1 MNISQLTASP
11 AQCKIL
17 QSLGIKVPSFLYH
30 VKLNETGGEWQ
41 AGEYPEEHINRNSAW
56 YCPAW
61 TKEELDAMIGP
72 EFSKPDFWKPD
83 KVGKEQDPES
93 YPVYYPD
100 KMRIFKK
107 GAEASAD
114 ALIFLLQNKHV
125 HAYDAN
131 QRYTDLFLKDVD
143 NKG

>member
-1 MNISQLTASP
+1 MNLAKLTANP

-17 QSLGIKVPSFLYH
+17 QGLGINAPSFLCHYF
-30 VKLNETGGEWQ
+30 KEGLNAFTAVTVSGTEYETV
-41 AGEYPEEHINRNSAW
+41 
-56 YCPAW
+56 PAW
-61 TKEELDAMIGP
+61 TKEELDCMIGP
-72 EFSKPDFWKPD
+72 EFSKPDLWKPD

-125 HAYDAN
+125 RAYDAN
-131 QRYTDLFLKDVD
+131 TRYCDLFLKDV
-143 NKG
+143 NNAG

>member
-11 AQCKIL
+11 AQAKIL
-17 QSLGIKVPSFLYH
+17 QNLGINVPAFLLHYKTQSLPEVWVISFFRQNTEQTL
-30 VKLNETGGEWQ
+30 
-41 AGEYPEEHINRNSAW
+41 
-56 YCPAW
+56 PAW
-61 TKEELDAMIGP
+61 TKEEIDAMIGP
-72 EFSKPDFWKPD
+72 EFSKPDLWKPD
-83 KVGKEQDPES
+83 KLGKEQDPES

-125 HAYDAN
+125 RAYDAN
-131 QRYTDLFLKDVD
+131 QRYTDLFLKDVN

>member
-1 MNISQLTASP
+1 MNLAKLTANP

-17 QSLGIKVPSFLYH
+17 QSLGVKAPAFLCH
-30 VKLNETGGEWQ
+30 FKMGENPDLQNWIVGPTRSEAAFETL
-41 AGEYPEEHINRNSAW
+41 
-56 YCPAW
+56 PAW

-72 EFSKPDFWKPD
+72 EYSKPDLWKPD
-83 KVGKEQDPES
+83 KLSKGQDPET

-100 KMRIFKK
+100 KMKVFKK

>member
-1 MNISQLTASP
+1 MNLAKLTAKP
-11 AQCKIL
+11 TQCKTL
-17 QSLGIKVPSFLYH
+17 QSLGIKAPAFLNHHRNGPNDWVTAPVGTMAGY
-30 VKLNETGGEWQ
+30 ETL
-41 AGEYPEEHINRNSAW
+41 
-56 YCPAW
+56 PAW

-72 EFSKPDFWKPD
+72 EFSKPDLWKPD

-114 ALIFLLQNKHV
+114 ALIYLLQNKHV
-125 HAYDAN
+125 RAYDAN
-131 QRYTDLFLKDVD
+131 TRYSDLFLKDV
-143 NKG
+143 NNAG

>member
-1 MNISQLTASP
+1 MNLAQLTANP
-11 AQCKIL
+11 GQCKIL
-17 QSLGIKVPSFLYH
+17 QSLGIKAPAFLLHY
-30 VKLNETGGEWQ
+30 KIQSL
-41 AGEYPEEHINRNSAW
+41 PELWKTAPTMPGAEGVL
-56 YCPAW
+56 PAW

-72 EFSKPDFWKPD
+72 EFSKPDLWKPD

-125 HAYDAN
+125 RAYDAN
-131 QRYTDLFLKDVD
+131 QRYTDLFLKDV
-143 NKG
+143 NNQG

>member
-1 MNISQLTASP
+1 MNLEKLTASP
-11 AQCKIL
+11 VQCKIL
-17 QSLGIKVPSFLYH
+17 QNLGIKVPSFLCYYFKDGINAFTA
-30 VKLNETGGEWQ
+30 VMVPGTEYETV
-41 AGEYPEEHINRNSAW
+41 
-56 YCPAW
+56 PAW

-83 KVGKEQDPES
+83 KVSKGQDPES
-93 YPVYYPD
+93 YPVYYLD
-100 KMRIFKK
+100 KVKVFKR

-131 QRYTDLFLKDVD
+131 QRYTDLFISDV
-143 NKG
+143 NNQG